1 MSALGHP
8 VEVFRRSEENHMSE
22 IVRVTLDVDRDW
34 ITQFVTIDQK
44 GQLVFE
50 PDTCSIVSI
59 AEV

>member
-8 VEVFRRSEENHMSE
+8 VGGFRRSEENHMSE

-34 ITQFVTIDQK
+34 ITRFVTIDTK
-44 GQLVFE
+44 GRLVFA

-59 AEV
+59 DEV